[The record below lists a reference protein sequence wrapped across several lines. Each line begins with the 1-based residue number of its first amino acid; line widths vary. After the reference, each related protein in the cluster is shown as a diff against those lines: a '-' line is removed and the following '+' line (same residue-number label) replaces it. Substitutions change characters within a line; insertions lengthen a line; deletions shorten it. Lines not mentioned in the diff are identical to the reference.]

1 MVHTSDCVKVA
12 FQRLCTK
19 ANTPY
24 ALSAV
29 ILLRDS
35 DESFIKQL
43 MMPQP
48 NHYRDA
54 SAFRVDYL
62 IYNYMRKYVGL
73 KTGIN
78 TKEVALSKWT
88 LAEEQCSQTNRLLKS
103 GSYLG
108 YDVESAILR
117 ARHRIARVLGK
128 FDYKKVLSDNGMGPG
143 ATFDLS
149 RRARPGIKYSLPI
162 SVTGSALAL
171 AKAWLEH
178 DIHWFSNGTGLL
190 PDGPYSVLDNNFVI
204 VNGNKMTTVP
214 KDSSTDRVICI
225 EPTFNLFLQKGV
237 GSFVRRQLKKFGVD
251 LDDQSRNQDLARLA
265 YELGLATLDLSS
277 ASDTICEAL
286 VKLLLPLDWWLYLD
300 LIRSHFTRLS
310 KKTGWHR
317 NAKFSSMGNG
327 FTFELESLIFW
338 ALSPESCTELAVY
351 GDDIICDQ
359 SSSDEY
365 IKILT
370 GVGFSINRAKSF
382 VDGNFFESC
391 GKHFFMGEDVS
402 PCFQKEIVDT
412 ASAFVRAHNRLFKL
426 NTRDHGTVMAHN
438 HYLYAA
444 NVFFSSYP
452 YERKPFVP
460 HTADDRGFHTY
471 HFDSFPYCPN
481 RGYQFP
487 VLKVPKLKLRIYQ
500 DGLYVRKLLQ
510 PYSEVFD
517 PNGQILYSDTEANA
531 KLGKA
536 WIHVEP
542 IRSSWLP
549 PRQVYAPSLT
559 VSECIL

>member
-24 ALSAV
+24 ALSAI
-29 ILLRDS
+29 ILLRES
-35 DESFIKQL
+35 DEAFIKQL

-48 NHYRDA
+48 SRYLDA

-73 KTGIN
+73 ETGIN
-78 TKEVALSKWT
+78 TKEVALSKWKT
-88 LAEEQCSQTNRLLKS
+88 AEERCSQTNHLLKS

-108 YDVESAILR
+108 YDVETAILR

-128 FDYKKVLSDNGMGPG
+128 FSYSKVLSDNGMGPG
-143 ATFDLS
+143 ATFDMS

-178 DIHWFSNGTGLL
+178 DIHWFSNGTGVV
-190 PDGPYSVLDNNFVI
+190 PDGPYSVLDNNFLV
-204 VNGNKMTTVP
+204 VAGNKMTTVL

-225 EPTFNLFLQKGV
+225 EPTFNLFLQKGA
-237 GSFVRRQLKKFGVD
+237 GSFIRRQLKKFGVD

-265 YELGLATLDLSS
+265 YDLGLATLDLSS

-300 LIRSHFTRLS
+300 LIRSHSTRLS
-310 KKTGWHR
+310 KDKWHK

-359 SSSDEY
+359 SSSAEY
-365 IKILT
+365 ITILT
-370 GVGFSINRAKSF
+370 GVGFTINEAKSF
-382 VDGNFFESC
+382 VDGCFFESC

-402 PCFQKEIVDT
+402 PCFQKEIVET
-412 ASAFVRAHNRLFKL
+412 ASAFVRAHNRLLKL
-426 NTRDHGTVMAHN
+426 NTRDNGAVMTHN
-438 HYLYAA
+438 LYTHAA

-471 HFDSFPYCPN
+471 RFDSFPYCPN

-510 PYSEVFD
+510 PYAMVFD
-517 PNGQILYSDTEANA
+517 PKGLILFSDTEAKA
-531 KLGKA
+531 KLSKA
-536 WIHVEP
+536 WIHPEP
-542 IRSSWLP
+542 IRSTWLP
-549 PRQVYAPSLT
+549 RPESCAST
-559 VSECIL
+559 STTFECIL